1 MDQKRRDFLD
11 LTTALSLAV
20 AGGALIPWPALAKE
34 WEGSLLKTRTYLE
47 AAQALGGD
55 LVVESSA
62 ITVSGP
68 EMVSSGFIVPVSV
81 ESRLEGTDLIVLV
94 VQKNPVP
101 VVGVFKF
108 TEGTQPSLNT
118 RIKMGETSSVHAVV
132 RANNNYYVASTL
144 ISVQA
149 GGSGCG

>member
-20 AGGALIPWPALAKE
+20 AGGVLMPWPALAKE
-34 WEGSLLKTRTYLE
+34 WDGSLLNTRTFRE

-55 LVVESSA
+55 LLVESTA
-62 ITVSGP
+62 ITVAGP
-68 EMVSSGFIVPVSV
+68 EMVDSGYIVPVSV

-108 TEGTQPSLNT
+108 PEGTQPSLNT
-118 RIKMGETSSVHAVV
+118 RIKMGETSPIHAVV
-132 RANNNYYVASTL
+132 RANNNYYVAST
-144 ISVQA
+144 IIKVRA

>member
-11 LTTALSLAV
+11 VTTALSLAAV
-20 AGGALIPWPALAKE
+20 GGLLLPGSARAKE
-34 WEGSLLKTRTYLE
+34 WDDSLLKTRTYQE
-47 AAQALGGD
+47 AAKVLGGD
-55 LVVESSA
+55 LVIESTA

-68 EMVSSGFIVPVSV
+68 EMVDSGYIVPVSV

-94 VQKNPVP
+94 VQKNPTP

-108 TEGTQPSLNT
+108 PDGTQPSLNT
-118 RIKMGETSSVHAVV
+118 RIKMGETSSVYAVV
-132 RANNNYYVASTL
+132 RANNNYYVASTM
-144 ISVQA
+144 IKVRA

>member
-1 MDQKRRDFLD
+1 MDQKRRDFLA

-20 AGGALIPWPALAKE
+20 AGGVLMPWPALAKE
-34 WEGSLLKTRTYLE
+34 WDGSLLNTRTFRE

-55 LVVESSA
+55 LLVESTA
-62 ITVSGP
+62 ITVAGP
-68 EMVSSGFIVPVSV
+68 EMVDSGYIVPVSV

-108 TEGTQPSLNT
+108 PEGTQPSLNT
-118 RIKMGETSSVHAVV
+118 RIKMGETSPIHAVV
-132 RANNNYYVASTL
+132 RANNNYYVAST
-144 ISVQA
+144 IIKVRA

>member
-11 LTTALSLAV
+11 LTTALSLAL
-20 AGGALIPWPALAKE
+20 ASGALLPWPALAKE
-34 WEGSLLKTRTYLE
+34 WDGSLLTTRTYQE

-55 LVVESSA
+55 LLVESSA

-68 EMVSSGFIVPVSV
+68 EMVDSGYIVPVSV
-81 ESRLEGTDLIVLV
+81 ESRLEGTDLIVLMA
-94 VQKNPVP
+94 QKNPIP

-108 TEGTQPSLNT
+108 PEGTQPSFNT
-118 RIKMGETSSVHAVV
+118 RIKMSETSPVYAVV
-132 RANNNYYVASTL
+132 RAKNNFYVAST
-144 ISVQA
+144 IIKVRA

>member
-11 LTTALSLAV
+11 LTTALSLAA
-20 AGGALIPWPALAKE
+20 AGSILLPWPALAKE
-34 WEGSLLKTRTYLE
+34 WDGSLLTTRTYLE
-47 AAQALGGD
+47 AAKALGGD

-62 ITVSGP
+62 ITVAGP
-68 EMVSSGFIVPVSV
+68 EMVDSGYIVPVSV

-94 VQKNPVP
+94 VQKNPTP

-108 TEGTQPSLNT
+108 PDGTQPAINT
-118 RIKMGETSSVHAVV
+118 RIKMGETSSVYAVV
-132 RANNNYYVASTL
+132 RANNNYYVAST
-144 ISVQA
+144 IIKVRA

>member
-20 AGGALIPWPALAKE
+20 AGGVLMPWPALAKE
-34 WEGSLLKTRTYLE
+34 WDGALLNTRTFRE
-47 AAQALGGD
+47 AAQVLGGD
-55 LVVESSA
+55 LLVESTA
-62 ITVSGP
+62 ISVSGP
-68 EMVSSGFIVPVSV
+68 EMVDSGYIVPVSV
-81 ESRLEGTDLIVLV
+81 ESRLEGTDLVVLV

-108 TEGTQPSLNT
+108 PEGTQPSLNT
-118 RIKMGETSSVHAVV
+118 RIKMGETSPIHAVV
-132 RANNNYYVASTL
+132 RANNNYYVAST
-144 ISVQA
+144 IIKVRA

>member
-20 AGGALIPWPALAKE
+20 AGGVLMPWPALAKE
-34 WEGSLLKTRTYLE
+34 WDGSLLNTRTFRE

-55 LVVESSA
+55 LLVESTA
-62 ITVSGP
+62 ITVAGP
-68 EMVSSGFIVPVSV
+68 EMVDSGYIVPVSV

-108 TEGTQPSLNT
+108 PEGTQPSLNT

-144 ISVQA
+144 INVRA